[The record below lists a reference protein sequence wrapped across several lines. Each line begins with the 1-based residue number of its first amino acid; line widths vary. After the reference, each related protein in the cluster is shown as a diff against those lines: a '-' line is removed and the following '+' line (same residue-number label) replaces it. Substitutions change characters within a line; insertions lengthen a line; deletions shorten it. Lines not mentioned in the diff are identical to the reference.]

1 MLEST
6 EDMRHSSHMNNDP
19 LSDVL
24 KLAEAQSVLVGGFT
38 AGGAWAIRFP
48 PPDKLKFFAIL
59 RGQCWLTID
68 GETPVRIEMGDV
80 LLLSTNKSY
89 VLAGDLQAP
98 PNDALDVFDKPIKMA
113 TVGEGEDCVQIGG
126 HVLLDPSSSRI
137 FSDVLPS
144 LIHVR
149 SSSAGASVLQWLL
162 SQLLQEQQTPVPGSA
177 LATTQLAQLMF
188 LHVLRVHIAA
198 TDPSVAG
205 WLRAVCDPRLAPAL
219 QLMHAQPEH
228 PWDLNGLAK
237 ASGMSRT
244 TFAVRFKDAA
254 GIAPLT
260 YLTQWRMRIAA
271 RSLRDGKTSIG
282 ALALELGYSSE
293 SAFSH
298 AFKRVIGDAPSQY
311 RNKV

>member
-6 EDMRHSSHMNNDP
+6 EVMRHSSVMNIDA

-59 RGQCWLTID
+59 KGQCWLTID
-68 GETPVRIEMGDV
+68 GETPVRVETGDV
-80 LLLSTNKSY
+80 LLLSAQRSY
-89 VLAGDLQAP
+89 VLAGDRMAP
-98 PNDALDVFDKPIKMA
+98 PCDALEVFNNPTKTA
-113 TVGEGEDCVQIGG
+113 TIGNGEDCVQIGG

-137 FSDVLPS
+137 FSDVLPA

-149 SSSAGASVLQWLL
+149 SASTGAPVLQWLL
-162 SQLLQEQQTPVPGSA
+162 SQLLEEQQTRVPGSA

-188 LHVLRVHIAA
+188 LHVLRVYI
-198 TDPSVAG
+198 TDTEPLVAG
-205 WLRAVCDPRLAPAL
+205 WLRAVSDPRLAPAL
-219 QLMHAQPEH
+219 QLMHAQPGHAWE
-228 PWDLNGLAK
+228 LTSLAK

-244 TFAVRFKDAA
+244 TFAVRFKNAA
-254 GIAPLT
+254 GVAPLT
-260 YLTQWRMRIAA
+260 YLTQWRMRIAE
-271 RSLRDGKTSIG
+271 RWIRDGNISIG
-282 ALALELGYSSE
+282 ALASELGYSSE

-298 AFKRVIGDAPSQY
+298 AFKRVTGNAPSQY